1 MLPMKIDKFVTWP
14 RVLEPNEIRE
24 AFIEGRLFTYIPN
37 NNKLVR
43 IIYFQVLKKLNLL
56 L

>member
-1 MLPMKIDKFVTWP
+1 MKIDKFVTWP
-14 RVLEPNEIRE
+14 RVLEQNEIRE
-24 AFIEGRLFTYIPN
+24 AFIEGRLFTYMPN